1 MIERLPQETALQPVH
16 QLCRELRAGNITA
29 LQLTELYLER
39 IARLDGKLHAFVT
52 VFTDAA
58 LAAAAHADKR
68 RQAGDSLGP
77 LHGIPVAC
85 KDIIEYQDRQTTWG
99 CKALEGRISEETA
112 TVIARLESAGAI
124 VLGKT
129 HTVEFALGG
138 WGTNEHC
145 GTPWNPWDLLVHRTP
160 GGSSSGSGVASTAGL
175 AAVTLGTDT
184 GGSVRLPASF
194 CGLAGLKPTFGRVSN
209 AGVMP
214 LSTTL
219 DTVGPLARCIEDA
232 ALVYNCLQGPD
243 PLHPQTQLQPP
254 EDPLP
259 TLRDGVAGL
268 RLAALPASERET
280 VSAPVL
286 AAYDESLQVLQ
297 SLGAEIVQLDLPR
310 SFAEYR
316 EASGTIISAE
326 GYSNTWELI
335 DREELPL
342 DRHVR
347 ERMLPGKAISAKDY
361 LLALRTL
368 GQWRAEFEMT
378 LRGYDA
384 LLTPTSTTTAIPV
397 AEVDETV
404 VPAYFTRATNVLG
417 WCALALPNG
426 YDDAGLPTSLCIQG
440 HPFDEARVLRIGWA
454 LEQATA
460 GERRAP
466 EGII

>member
-1 MIERLPQETALQPVH
+1 MTAQLSQETALRPVH
-16 QLCRELRAGNITA
+16 QLCRDLSAGHITA
-29 LQLTELYLER
+29 RQLTELYLAR
-39 IARLDGKLHAFVT
+39 IARFDEQLHAFVT
-52 VFTDAA
+52 VFADAA
-58 LAAAAHADKR
+58 LAAAAAADQR
-68 RQAGDSLGP
+68 REAGENLGP

-85 KDIIEYQDRQTTWG
+85 KDIIEYQGQQTTWG
-99 CKALEGRISEETA
+99 CKALAGRISQETA
-112 TVIARLESAGAI
+112 TVITRLENAGAI

-145 GTPWNPWDLLVHRTP
+145 GAPWNPWDLAVHRCS
-160 GGSSSGSGVASTAGL
+160 GGSSSGSGVASAAGL

-184 GGSVRLPASF
+184 GGSVRLPSSF

-219 DTVGPLARCIEDA
+219 DTVGPLARCVEDA

-243 PLHPQTQLQPP
+243 PLHPQTQLHSPD
-254 EDPLP
+254 DPLP
-259 TLRDGVAGL
+259 MLRDGVAGM
-268 RLAALPASERET
+268 RLAALPASEREV

-286 AAYDESLQVLQ
+286 AAYDESLQVLR
-297 SLGAEIVQLDLPR
+297 SLGAEIVQIDLPR

-326 GYSNTWELI
+326 GYSNTWELV

-347 ERMLPGKAISAKDY
+347 ARMLPGRAISAKHY
-361 LLALRTL
+361 LLALRTIA
-368 GQWRAEFEMT
+368 QWRAEFAEAT
-378 LRGYDA
+378 NGIDA

-397 AEVDETV
+397 ADVDEAV
-404 VPAYFTRATNVLG
+404 VPAYFTRATNILG

-426 YDDAGLPTSLCIQG
+426 YCDAGLPTSLCIQG

-460 GERRAP
+460 SERRLP
-466 EGII
+466 DGII

>member
-1 MIERLPQETALQPVH
+1 MSAQLSQETALQPVH
-16 QLCRELRAGNITA
+16 QLCRELAAGRITA

-39 IARLDGKLHAFVT
+39 IARFDEQLHAFIT
-52 VFTDAA
+52 VFADTA
-58 LAAAAHADKR
+58 LAAAADADQR
-68 RQAGDSLGP
+68 RQAGETLGP

-85 KDIIEYQDRQTTWG
+85 KDIIEYQGRQTTWG
-99 CKALEGRISEETA
+99 CKALAERTSKATA
-112 TVIARLESAGAI
+112 TVITRLENAGAI

-138 WGTNEHC
+138 WGTNEHF
-145 GTPWNPWDLLVHRTP
+145 GTPWNPWDLAVHRCP
-160 GGSSSGSGVASTAGL
+160 GGSSSGSGVASAAGL

-184 GGSVRLPASF
+184 GGSVRLPSSF
-194 CGLAGLKPTFGRVSN
+194 CGLAGLKPTAGRVSN

-219 DTVGPLARCIEDA
+219 DTVGPLARCVEDA

-243 PLHPQTQLQPP
+243 PLHPQTQLHPP

-259 TLRDGVAGL
+259 TLRDGVAGM
-268 RLAALPASERET
+268 RLAALPASEREA

-286 AAYDESLQVLQ
+286 AAYDESLQVLR
-297 SLGAEIVQLDLPR
+297 SLGAEIVPVDLPR
-310 SFAEYR
+310 SFAAYR

-326 GYSNTWELI
+326 GYAQHWELI
-335 DREELPL
+335 DRDDLPL

-347 ERMLPGKAISAKDY
+347 ERMLPGKSTSAKDY
-361 LLALRTL
+361 LLALQTL
-368 GQWRAEFEMT
+368 TQWRSEFAAAMS
-378 LRGYDA
+378 GADA
-384 LLTPTSTTTAIPV
+384 LLTPTTTTTAIPV

-417 WCALALPNG
+417 WCALAVPNG
-426 YDDAGLPTSLCIQG
+426 YCDAGMPTSLCIQG

-460 GERRAP
+460 SEQRVP
-466 EGII
+466 DVI

>member
-1 MIERLPQETALQPVH
+1 MSERLSQETALRPVH
-16 QLCRELRAGNITA
+16 QLRRDLQAGDMSA
-29 LQLTELYLER
+29 VQLTELYLER
-39 IARLDGKLHAFVT
+39 IARLDDKLHAFVT
-52 VFTDAA
+52 VFADAA
-58 LAAAAHADKR
+58 LAAAGDADKR
-68 RQAGDSLGP
+68 REAGESLGP

-85 KDIIEYQDRQTTWG
+85 KDIIEYQGQQTTWG
-99 CKALEGRISEETA
+99 SKALEGRVSEETA
-112 TVIARLESAGAI
+112 TVITRLENAGAI

-138 WGTNEHC
+138 WGTNEHY
-145 GTPWNPWDLLVHRTP
+145 GTPWNPWDLSVHRTP
-160 GGSSSGSGVASTAGL
+160 GGSSCGSGVATAAGL

-184 GGSVRLPASF
+184 GGSVRLPSSF
-194 CGLAGLKPTFGRVSN
+194 CGLVGLKPTFGRVSN

-219 DTVGPLARCIEDA
+219 DTVGPLARSVEDA

-243 PLHPQTQLQPP
+243 PLHPETQCHTPD
-254 EDPLP
+254 DPFPALHEGISGM
-259 TLRDGVAGL
+259 RF
-268 RLAALPASERET
+268 AALPASEREA

-286 AAYDESLQVLQ
+286 SAYDESLQVCR
-297 SLGAEIVQLDLPR
+297 SLGAEVARLDLPR

-316 EASGTIISAE
+316 EASGVVISAE

-347 ERMLPGKAISAKDY
+347 ARMLPGKTISAKDY
-361 LLALRTL
+361 LLALRTFA
-368 GQWRAEFEMT
+368 QWQKEFAQK
-378 LRGYDA
+378 LKGFDA

-397 AEVDETV
+397 TDVDETI

-417 WCALALPNG
+417 LCALALPNG
-426 YDDAGLPTSLCIQG
+426 YCDAGLPTSLCVQG

-460 GERRAP
+460 GDRRSP
-466 EGII
+466 PGII